1 MGYKDEVNGASE
13 EVKEALALCDRI
25 LGRIE
30 DLPERAFEFGA
41 SVEERVT
48 SMRQWIDEKKHI
60 TPKMQ
65 ASLENTYA
73 GMKKWLREDDD
84 DD

>member
-1 MGYKDEVNGASE
+1 VGGASE

-48 SMRQWIDEKKHI
+48 SMRRWIDEKKHV

-65 ASLENTYA
+65 ASLENTLA
-73 GMKKWLREDDD
+73 GVKKWLREDKDD
-84 DD
+84 D